1 MMRYLALAAAL
12 LLAATPIRL
21 HDGGFIVT
29 LSVLGAALML
39 SGIMMRSLMSAAV
52 GGALALFAYA
62 GALWWTASEPG
73 AFEAILLSLALM
85 LVIDAA
91 DLGRSLGGAEISA
104 AALRL
109 FHLGWVVTAL
119 IGAGV
124 ALGLAGI
131 VALADLGAPPVMRPI
146 LAGAGGFLALAAAL
160 LLLRKSR

>member
-1 MMRYLALAAAL
+1 MRYVAIAAAV
-12 LLAATPIRL
+12 LLAALPVY
-21 HDGGFIVT
+21 HDDGGFIVT
-29 LSVLGAALML
+29 LSTVAAVSMIV
-39 SGIMMRSLMSAAV
+39 GIFQRSLLAAA
-52 GGALALFAYA
+52 GGGGLALLAYVA
-62 GALWWTASEPG
+62 ALWWTGATPGLLEPMLFG
-73 AFEAILLSLALM
+73 IALM
-85 LVIDAA
+85 LAIDAA